1 MSRRSPIWHKR
12 HNRRFFLGGAATL
25 IGLPVL
31 ESMFGRGA
39 TAASN
44 GMPQRLMAFYIP
56 CGIHMAKWTP
66 QNTGAG
72 YDLPEI
78 LAPLANV
85 QSKTMVLTGL
95 ANDPAKPDGP
105 GDHAS
110 GTGAFLTCA
119 HPYKTEG
126 SDIKNGISVDQVAAN
141 AIGSETRI
149 ASLQLGIDGGAG
161 VGGCDSGY
169 SCAYARN
176 ISWASDTQPLPKTIN
191 PQVVFD
197 QIFDGFDPNQSSA
210 AQART
215 RKYRAS
221 LLDYVNQDA
230 KDLSARL
237 GTKDKA
243 KLDEYLTGIFDL
255 EQSIANATQFNCD
268 TIPRP
273 DKNLAFPDHVK
284 MMLDLSVL
292 AMQCDVTRVITF
304 MLGNAGSGRSYDFI
318 GVSGGHHQISHHQSQ
333 QSNYDKLTT
342 IDTWEVSQL
351 AYLLEAMDKVQ
362 EGTGTLLDNSAV
374 FFSSEIED
382 GNTHAHRNLPVVLG
396 GGLGGT
402 LPTGQHIKVPDKTP
416 LANLFITL
424 LNNMGVATS
433 SFGQNSTGPLAL
445 T

>member
-1 MSRRSPIWHKR
+1 MSRRSPIWQKR
-12 HNRRFFLGGAATL
+12 HNRRFFLGGAAAL
-25 IGLPVL
+25 VGLPVL
-31 ESMFGRGA
+31 ESIVGSSA
-39 TAASN
+39 TAAGS
-44 GMPQRLMAFYIP
+44 GIPTRFMAFYVP
-56 CGIHMAKWTP
+56 CGMHMAKWTP
-66 QNTGAG
+66 QNTGPG

-85 QSKTMVLTGL
+85 QNKTMVLSGL
-95 ANDPAKPDGP
+95 ANEPAKPDGP

-110 GTGAFLTCA
+110 GTGAFLTSA

-126 SDIKNGISVDQVAAN
+126 ADIKNGISMDQVAAS
-141 AIGSETRI
+141 AIGAETRI

-176 ISWASDTQPLPKTIN
+176 ISWASETQPLPKTIN

-197 QIFDGFDPNQSSA
+197 QIFDGFDPNQSTA

-215 RKYRAS
+215 RKYRSS

-237 GTKDKA
+237 GQKDKA

-255 EQSIANATQFNCD
+255 EQSIANATQLTCD
-268 TIPRP
+268 SIARP
-273 DKNLAFPDHVK
+273 DKNLSFPDHVK

-292 AMQCDVTRVITF
+292 AMQCDVTRIVTF
-304 MLGNAGSGRSYDFI
+304 MLGNAGSGRNYDFI

-333 QSNYDKLTT
+333 QANYDKLTQ
-342 IDTWEVSQL
+342 IDIWEVQQL

-362 EGTGTLLDNSAV
+362 EGSSTLLDNTAV

-382 GNTHAHRNLPVVLG
+382 GNSHAHTNLPVVLA
-396 GGLGGT
+396 GGLGGA
-402 LPTGQHIKVPDKTP
+402 LPTGQHLKFPNKTP
-416 LANLFITL
+416 LANMFVAI
-424 LNNMGVATS
+424 LNGMGVPTTK
-433 SFGQNSTGPLAL
+433 FGNSTAAL
-445 T
+445 SFT

>member
-1 MSRRSPIWHKR
+1 MSRRSPIWQKR
-12 HNRRFFLGGAATL
+12 HNRRFFLGGAAAL
-25 IGLPVL
+25 VGLPVL
-31 ESMFGRGA
+31 ESIVGSSA
-39 TAASN
+39 TAAGS
-44 GMPQRLMAFYIP
+44 GIPTRFMAFYVP
-56 CGIHMAKWTP
+56 CGMHMAKWTP
-66 QNTGAG
+66 QNTGPG

-85 QSKTMVLTGL
+85 QNKTMVLSGL
-95 ANDPAKPDGP
+95 ANEPAKPDGP

-110 GTGAFLTCA
+110 GTGAFLTSA

-126 SDIKNGISVDQVAAN
+126 ADIKNGISMDQVAAS
-141 AIGSETRI
+141 AIGAETRI

-176 ISWASDTQPLPKTIN
+176 ISWASETQPLPKTIN

-197 QIFDGFDPNQSSA
+197 QIFDGFDPSQSTA

-215 RKYRAS
+215 RKYRSS

-237 GTKDKA
+237 GQKDKA

-255 EQSIANATQFNCD
+255 EQSIANATQLTCD
-268 TIPRP
+268 SIARP
-273 DKNLAFPDHVK
+273 DKNLSFPDHVK

-292 AMQCDVTRVITF
+292 AMQCDVTRIVTF
-304 MLGNAGSGRSYDFI
+304 MLGNAGSGRNYDFI

-333 QSNYDKLTT
+333 QANYDKLTQ
-342 IDTWEVSQL
+342 IDIWEVQQL

-362 EGTGTLLDNSAV
+362 EGSSTLLDNTAV

-382 GNTHAHRNLPVVLG
+382 GNSHAHTNLPVVLA
-396 GGLGGT
+396 GGLGGA
-402 LPTGQHIKVPDKTP
+402 LPTGQHLKFPNKTP
-416 LANLFITL
+416 LANMFVTI
-424 LNNMGVATS
+424 LNGMGVPTTK
-433 SFGQNSTGPLAL
+433 FGNSTAAL
-445 T
+445 TFT

>member
-12 HNRRFFLGGAATL
+12 HNRRFFLGGAAAL
-25 IGLPVL
+25 VGLPVL
-31 ESMFGRGA
+31 ESIVGSRA
-39 TAASN
+39 TAAGS
-44 GMPQRLMAFYIP
+44 GIPTRFMAFYIP
-56 CGIHMAKWTP
+56 CGMHMAKWTP
-66 QNTGAG
+66 QNTGTG

-78 LAPLANV
+78 LAPLTNV
-85 QSKTMVLTGL
+85 QSKTMVLSGL
-95 ANDPAKPDGP
+95 ANEPAKPDGP

-119 HPYKTEG
+119 HPYKTDG
-126 SDIKNGISVDQVAAN
+126 ADIKNGISVDQVAAN
-141 AIGSETRI
+141 AFGGETRI

-197 QIFDGFDPNQSSA
+197 QIFDGFDPTQSSA

-215 RKYRAS
+215 RKYRSS

-230 KDLSARL
+230 NDLSARL
-237 GTKDKA
+237 GQKDKA

-255 EQSIANATQFNCD
+255 EQSIANATQITCD
-268 TIPRP
+268 SIARP

-292 AMQCDVTRVITF
+292 AMQCDVTRVVTF
-304 MLGNAGSGRSYDFI
+304 MLGNAGSGRNYDFI
-318 GVSGGHHQISHHQSQ
+318 GVSGGHHQISHHQNQ
-333 QSNYDKLTT
+333 QANHDKLTQ
-342 IDTWEVSQL
+342 IDVWEVQQL

-362 EGTGTLLDNSAV
+362 EGSGTLLDNTAV

-382 GNTHAHRNLPVVLG
+382 GNSHAHTNLPVVLA
-396 GGLGGT
+396 GGLGGA
-402 LPTGQHIKVPDKTP
+402 LPTGQHVKFASKTP
-416 LANLFITL
+416 LANLFVTL
-424 LNNMGVATS
+424 LGGMGVPTTK
-433 SFGQNSTGPLAL
+433 FGNSTGAL
-445 T
+445 TFT

>member
-1 MSRRSPIWHKR
+1 MSRRSPIWQKR
-12 HNRRFFLGGAATL
+12 HNRRFFLGGAAAL
-25 IGLPVL
+25 VGLPVL
-31 ESMFGRGA
+31 ESIVGSSA
-39 TAASN
+39 TAAGS
-44 GMPQRLMAFYIP
+44 GIPTRFMAFYVP
-56 CGIHMAKWTP
+56 CGMHMAKWTP
-66 QNTGAG
+66 QNTGPG

-85 QSKTMVLTGL
+85 QNKTMVLSGL
-95 ANDPAKPDGP
+95 ANEPAKPDGP

-110 GTGAFLTCA
+110 GTGAFLTSA

-126 SDIKNGISVDQVAAN
+126 ADIKNGISMDQVAAS
-141 AIGSETRI
+141 AIGAETRI

-176 ISWASDTQPLPKTIN
+176 ISWASETQPLPKTIN

-197 QIFDGFDPNQSSA
+197 QIFDGFDPSQSTA

-215 RKYRAS
+215 RKYRSS

-237 GTKDKA
+237 GQKDKA

-255 EQSIANATQFNCD
+255 EQSIANATQLTCD
-268 TIPRP
+268 SIARP
-273 DKNLAFPDHVK
+273 DKNLSFPDHVK

-292 AMQCDVTRVITF
+292 AMQCDVTRIVTF
-304 MLGNAGSGRSYDFI
+304 MLGNAGSGRNYDFI

-333 QSNYDKLTT
+333 QANYDKLTQ
-342 IDTWEVSQL
+342 IDIWEVQQL

-362 EGTGTLLDNSAV
+362 EGSSTLLDNTAV

-382 GNTHAHRNLPVVLG
+382 GNSHAHTNLPVVLA
-396 GGLGGT
+396 GGLGGA
-402 LPTGQHIKVPDKTP
+402 LPTGQHLKFPNKTP
-416 LANLFITL
+416 LANMF
-424 LNNMGVATS
+424 
-433 SFGQNSTGPLAL
+433 
-445 T
+445 